1 MEHDLEAYRKQ
12 CAGICAAVPK
22 NSTNLKLFRCSG
34 LIKRNSSKYIF
45 KPSY

>member
-12 CAGICAAVPK
+12 CAGICTAVPK

-34 LIKRNSSKYIF
+34 
-45 KPSY
+45 PD